1 MARIYFLKQNMPQFE
16 TLVYLKTLFRIVLSI
31 AIVVIVT
38 YLLTYTGLKGF
49 YFLIASTLLS
59 IGLLLFTFYSI
70 ALSSDDRL
78 YLGHAIKEFIKR
90 INHKKLQD
98 L

>member
-1 MARIYFLKQNMPQFE
+1 MFVCIALSICSVMARIYFLKQNMPQFE

-59 IGLLLFTFYSI
+59 IGLLLFTFI
-70 ALSSDDRL
+70 QL
-78 YLGHAIKEFIKR
+78 HF
-90 INHKKLQD
+90 LQMTD
-98 L
+98 YTWVMQ